1 MGAITLAPEGKEL
14 KRLQKIVHKTGSEVK
29 ILPDILP
36 KNFDQVELL
45 VLEGVEDEVDESEER
60 PNEEI
65 LIDGEAA
72 NDKRTIKGTW
82 VKRRGKKKKT
92 GQEIYS
98 AEPYLEA
105 ANNLKEF
112 DAKKK
117 IQEITNFEAAF
128 PTKDNHNYDDMCRL
142 LQSQSHILTA
152 KENFSEVCT
161 DSDLRNI
168 GIAFNKASHA
178 RHDEWLKSSK
188 NAEQHLGYRTLG
200 DIYQVAKTG
209 FQPAIANSSSTQA
222 ESNVNASDCD
232 HVSPEKNTDT
242 EESGSVSTASK
253 SDGSSDS
260 DDDLVLS
267 PGQDCVGVA
276 M

>member
-1 MGAITLAPEGKEL
+1 MG
-14 KRLQKIVHKTGSEVK
+14 
-29 ILPDILP
+29 
-36 KNFDQVELL
+36 
-45 VLEGVEDEVDESEER
+45 
-60 PNEEI
+60 
-65 LIDGEAA
+65 
-72 NDKRTIKGTW
+72 
-82 VKRRGKKKKT
+82 
-92 GQEIYS
+92 
-98 AEPYLEA
+98 
-105 ANNLKEF
+105 
-112 DAKKK
+112 
-117 IQEITNFEAAF
+117 
-128 PTKDNHNYDDMCRL
+128 
-142 LQSQSHILTA
+142 
-152 KENFSEVCT
+152 
-161 DSDLRNI
+161 SDLRNI

-276 M
+276 RIRTEELKRWMLKVEAQRQIIQNREYWNMANSYNY